1 MTSDDQPRAKPEH
14 GDSGPSEQGADQA
27 ASTSDA
33 ADETAPDDVTS
44 GEPSAEEPDSGEA
57 PTDDG
62 ATEAETIADDEPAAV
77 DQVVDD
83 PTPTAEDS
91 VTDGDSAVSDP
102 DGGTAG
108 EETGADT
115 DGDSADHDSPDNDSA
130 DDEVDDEPADDDD
143 GERSI
148 WISDAEGDG
157 NAYVRRSDP
166 GWDMSKWLI
175 VAAVAAVFIVLSFL
189 MIPNLFSHEDKPAAS
204 SSAPPPTTSAAA
216 AAKASYRDTVIGTGP
231 THYWEFAYGADP
243 AADAMATSNLT
254 LGKDVVPLGSSAVKS
269 SAGAIDCSGTA
280 RSAINSQS
288 PETLSGDVSVEAWVN
303 TTTKTGGQVVSFG
316 TDAEGTSSMTD
327 RTLFIDGYGMANFGV
342 RGDKRWVTSSEKLI
356 NDGKWHHLVGT
367 MSSATGLTIY
377 VDGQASG
384 TETNGTS
391 AQEFEGF
398 WRICGDS
405 LSGWPNATGKA
416 AFVGSVDEVA
426 VYNKALTAEEV
437 QQHYAAGN

>member
-1 MTSDDQPRAKPEH
+1 MTSDDQPPAKPEH
-14 GDSGPSEQGADQA
+14 GDSDPSDPNTDD
-27 ASTSDA
+27 STAPTNDA
-33 ADETAPDDVTS
+33 ADAETGASSDESVDATPGDVKS
-44 GEPSAEEPDSGEA
+44 GEQPIEEPPADEGSDGAATGDAHDSAEP
-57 PTDDG
+57 
-62 ATEAETIADDEPAAV
+62 
-77 DQVVDD
+77 
-83 PTPTAEDS
+83 
-91 VTDGDSAVSDP
+91 VTDGDAAAEPVAGATAQEP
-102 DGGTAG
+102 D
-108 EETGADT
+108 E
-115 DGDSADHDSPDNDSA
+115 DSAGHDSAGHDA
-130 DDEVDDEPADDDD
+130 ADDDADDDADVDEDDDGD

-148 WISDAEGDG
+148 WTTDDDDDG
-157 NAYVRRSDP
+157 GYAYVRRSDP

-175 VAAVAAVFIVLSFL
+175 VAAVAAVFILLSFL
-189 MIPNLFSHEDKPAAS
+189 MIPNLFSREDKPAAS
-204 SSAPPPTTSAAA
+204 SSAPPPTTTAAP
-216 AAKASYRDTVIGTGP
+216 AAKASYRDTLIGTGP
-231 THYWEFAYGADP
+231 SHFWEFAYGADP

-342 RGDKRWVTSSEKLI
+342 RGDKRWVTSSEKLV

-367 MSSATGLTIY
+367 MSGATGLTIY
-377 VDGQASG
+377 VDGQPSG
-384 TETNGTS
+384 TEAKGTS